1 MKVKS
6 SEANSESSNENE
18 DLDLSDWL
26 WGGGI
31 GERGTLLFFRSC
43 VLASKDNSQLVDT
56 TEISEN
62 SKNEYSDIM
71 DPFGPSVCDWDS
83 DDFDTNSETDT
94 EERQEILIH
103 KRKLDF
109 KEILSDVNNT
119 PLKNTTNIT
128 VNPIPNIHKSS
139 NIRKNLSS
147 SKKLGMS
154 SKSSSLPCSI
164 NNLDSDKS
172 IFGINIA
179 SRSTKNSDPK
189 KIKVPDRK
197 KMPAAILNVRYKTA
211 MAETKLLSKML
222 QAHGLIDVETNSK
235 DFNLMW
241 SGLHPK
247 PDILRSLAS
256 HQRVNHFPRYYVL
269 ALFFV
274 WNKNSYF
281 TE

>member
-6 SEANSESSNENE
+6 CDANSESSNENE

-26 WGGGI
+26 WGGGV

-43 VLASKDNSQLVDT
+43 VLASKDNNQLVDT
-56 TEISEN
+56 TEGSEN
-62 SKNEYSDIM
+62 SNEFSDIM
-71 DPFGPSVCDWDS
+71 DPFGPTVCDWDS

-94 EERQEILIH
+94 EDRQEVLNN
-103 KRKLDF
+103 KRKRDF
-109 KEILSDVNNT
+109 KGVLSDING
-119 PLKNTTNIT
+119 TNLN
-128 VNPIPNIHKSS
+128 VDQIPNIHKPLVGKK
-139 NIRKNLSS
+139 ILPM
-147 SKKLGMS
+147 KKLGMS

-164 NNLDSDKS
+164 NSLDSDKS
-172 IFGINIA
+172 IFGLNIA
-179 SRSTKNSDPK
+179 SRSTKSTDPK

-222 QAHGLIDVETNSK
+222 QAHGLVDVETNSK

-256 HQRVNHFPRYYVL
+256 HQRVNHFPRYT
-269 ALFFV
+269 FQ
-274 WNKNSYF
+274 
-281 TE
+281 